1 MSEYSYDL
9 GAYSRPVSTKSKA
22 AQRWFD
28 RGLNWTFG
36 YNHEE
41 AGVCFAKALEHDPD
55 LAMAHWGLAYIVGPN
70 YNNPWELFDEQTMT
84 HTLTECRKFCIY
96 T

>member
-1 MSEYSYDL
+1 MDEYIYDL
-9 GAYSRPVSTKSKA
+9 GTYSRPVSTTSKA

-41 AGVCFAKALEHDPD
+41 AGYCFEKALEHDPE
-55 LAMAHWGLAYIVGPN
+55 LAMAHLGVTYITRPN
-70 YNNPWELFDEQTMT
+70 
-84 HTLTECRKFCIY
+84 
-96 T
+96 

>member
-1 MSEYSYDL
+1 MAEYIYDL
-9 GAYSRPVSTKSKA
+9 GTYSRPVSTTSKA

-41 AGVCFAKALEHDPD
+41 AGYCFEKALEHDPE
-55 LAMAHWGLAYIVGPN
+55 LAMGHLGVTYITRPN
-70 YNNPWELFDEQTMT
+70 YNNPWKLFDEQQWQP
-84 HTLTECRKFCIY
+84 R
-96 T
+96 